1 MPWYV
6 NGDFNKLFMWT
17 VNLQN
22 PSKQTNKKSTS
33 MSHISPCETAH
44 YLQPQF
50 WKHLFMC
57 LMLKTAVSTTKVNE
71 IIQVDLYLPKSMH
84 INE

>member
-17 VNLQN
+17 VNLKK
-22 PSKQTNKKSTS
+22 SLKTNKKTTS
-33 MSHISPCETAH
+33 MRHISPCETAY

-71 IIQVDLYLPKSMH
+71 IIQVNLYLHKKH
-84 INE
+84 AHK

>member
-22 PSKQTNKKSTS
+22 PSKQTNKKPHQWDTFL
-33 MSHISPCETAH
+33 PV
-44 YLQPQF
+44 
-50 WKHLFMC
+50 KHL
-57 LMLKTAVSTTKVNE
+57 
-71 IIQVDLYLPKSMH
+71 IIYNLNFENTYSCA
-84 INE
+84 